1 MATSSIH
8 IEAGANGY
16 FAHNSR
22 ESKTVNSIFD
32 DEKNFCSCTNAQAFE
47 TYKKNYLQERM
58 RILKIILLE
67 KVTRKNNYTFICN
80 S

>member
-8 IEAGANGY
+8 IEAGASGY

-32 DEKNFCSCTNAQAFE
+32 DEKNFVPVQMH
-47 TYKKNYLQERM
+47 KH
-58 RILKIILLE
+58 LKLT
-67 KVTRKNNYTFICN
+67 KMN
-80 S
+80 

>member
-47 TYKKNYLQERM
+47 TYKNELAKRSESY
-58 RILKIILLE
+58 K
-67 KVTRKNNYTFICN
+67 
-80 S
+80 